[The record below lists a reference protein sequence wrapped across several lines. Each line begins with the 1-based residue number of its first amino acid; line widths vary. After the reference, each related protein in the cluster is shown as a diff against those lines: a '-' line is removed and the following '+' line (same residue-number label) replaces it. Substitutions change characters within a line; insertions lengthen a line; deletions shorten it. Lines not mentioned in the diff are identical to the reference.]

1 MNIENQNLGMIKI
14 ILIFLGIIV
23 FLGLFFFL
31 TNLDKIS

>member
-1 MNIENQNLGMIKI
+1 MNIKNQNLGMIKI